1 MRVQEEGVL
10 GMAFDRSKIGKL
22 AAELMDE
29 LETQFEEDAEIGDV
43 ALVVEIT
50 TPNSSQIATTFSNPR
65 GHVNLGLVDFARE
78 SMLRK
83 MASTRSST

>member
-10 GMAFDRSKIGKL
+10 GMAF
-22 AAELMDE
+22 
-29 LETQFEEDAEIGDV
+29 EEDADIGDV

-83 MASTRSST
+83 MG